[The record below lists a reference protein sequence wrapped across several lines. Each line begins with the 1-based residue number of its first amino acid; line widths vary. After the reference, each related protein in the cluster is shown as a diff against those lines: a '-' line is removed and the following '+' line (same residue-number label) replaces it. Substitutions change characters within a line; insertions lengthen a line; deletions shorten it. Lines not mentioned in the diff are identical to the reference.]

1 MKKKKTK
8 VKTEKG
14 YKEYKENFEEKSKGA
29 GDTVAKITK
38 ATGIDKAVKFLAGE
52 DCGCDERKDKLNN
65 IFPYYR
71 PNCLTEDE
79 YNYIGEQIKTA
90 TTRIER
96 DDVPK
101 LLKIYNRVFND
112 NKAATACDQCFVNGV
127 WAKLKTVYNQ
137 YN

>member
-90 TTRIER
+90 TTS
-96 DDVPK
+96 
-101 LLKIYNRVFND
+101 
-112 NKAATACDQCFVNGV
+112 
-127 WAKLKTVYNQ
+127 
-137 YN
+137 